1 MRSKILGTFMLVLG
15 MAMMFCVQAAAYLD
29 PSAMTYV
36 IQVIAGVVIAS
47 GAAVIVY
54 WRKIKLFFKKRKMNK
69 RK

>member
-1 MRSKILGTFMLVLG
+1 MRSKILGTFMMVLG
-15 MAMMFCVQAAAYLD
+15 MAMLFSIQAAAYLD

-47 GAAVIVY
+47 GAALIIY

-69 RK
+69 KK